1 MHPVV
6 RTTAPGLQAHDKH
19 GIGTCLGVL
28 WLVTAVVS
36 SRAPGSS
43 SSAGE
48 ICSALIRLNCGQEG
62 HRHRPSTYV
71 QACIMTAALMDSERA
86 R

>member
-1 MHPVV
+1 ML
-6 RTTAPGLQAHDKH
+6 GDY
-19 GIGTCLGVL
+19 GCLEPCAGFEF
-28 WLVTAVVS
+28 VS
-36 SRAPGSS
+36 
-43 SSAGE
+43 GE
-48 ICSALIRLNCGQEG
+48 ICSALMRLSCGQEG

>member
-1 MHPVV
+1 MAGDCGCLEPYAGFEFVSEGNML
-6 RTTAPGLQAHDKH
+6 GLDTSQ
-19 GIGTCLGVL
+19 L
-28 WLVTAVVS
+28 
-36 SRAPGSS
+36 
-43 SSAGE
+43 
-48 ICSALIRLNCGQEG
+48 RLG